1 MELGISGRIALVTGG
16 SKGIGR
22 AVAAALAGEGCR
34 IALAARG
41 AEALARGGGRAR
53 REGRR
58 GVDASRPTSPSPT
71 RPAGSSRP
79 SCARFG
85 RLDILVNN
93 AGAIRGGDFLT
104 TPAEQWADDWRLKI
118 LGYVRMAQAAIP
130 AMRPGRWGR
139 IVNVIGAAARNP
151 ATTYMAGGIAN
162 AGLINFT
169 RALADL
175 GAPDGILVNA
185 VSPGPTATER
195 WDRLAAQQAQAHGKT
210 VETPSRRGGA
220 EAAAGPYRAARG
232 RRGRGGVPRL
242 RAGGVRHGGLDHGRR
257 GASRG
262 VYL

>member
-1 MELGISGRIALVTGG
+1 MDLGISGRVALVTGG

-22 AVAAALAGEGCR
+22 AVAAGLASEGCR
-34 IALAARG
+34 IAIAARG
-41 AEALARGGGRAR
+41 AEALRETAESLAAKGAEVLTVAADLAEPDAAR
-53 REGRR
+53 RVVES
-58 GVDASRPTSPSPT
+58 VV
-71 RPAGSSRP
+71 
-79 SCARFG
+79 ARFG
-85 RLDILVNN
+85 RLEILVNN

-104 TPAEQWADDWRLKI
+104 TPAEAWADDWRLKV

-130 AMRPGRWGR
+130 IMRTGHWGR

-185 VSPGPTATER
+185 VSPGATATER
-195 WDRLAAQQAQAHGKT
+195 WDRLVAQQAQAQGQS
-210 VETPSRRGGA
+210 VET
-220 EAAAGPYRAARG
+220 
-232 RRGRGGVPRL
+232 L
-242 RAGGVRHGGLDHGRR
+242 RAEVAGKQPLGRIGR
-257 GASRG
+257 PEDVADLVLFLASERASFLTGASITVDGGASRG

>member
-1 MELGISGRIALVTGG
+1 VDLGIQGRVALVTGG

-22 AVAAALAGEGCR
+22 AVAAGLASEGCR
-34 IALAARG
+34 VAIVARG
-41 AEALARGGGRAR
+41 RDALRETAEALSAKGADVLAVPADLT
-53 REGRR
+53 EP
-58 GVDASRPTSPSPT
+58 DAPRQVVETVV
-71 RPAGSSRP
+71 
-79 SCARFG
+79 ARFG
-85 RLDILVNN
+85 RLEILVNN

-104 TPAEQWADDWRLKI
+104 TPAEAWADDWRLKI

-130 AMRPGRWGR
+130 VMRPGRWGR
-139 IVNVIGAAARNP
+139 IVNIIGAAARNP

-185 VSPGPTATER
+185 VSPGATATER
-195 WDRLAAQQAQAHGKT
+195 WERLIAQQAQAMGQS
-210 VETPSRRGGA
+210 VEAFRA
-220 EAAAGPYRAARG
+220 EAARKQPLG
-232 RRGRGGVPRL
+232 RIGQPEDVADL
-242 RAGGVRHGGLDHGRR
+242 VLFLASERAGFLTGASITVDG